1 MSGQWGQNLRV
12 SIFVVSHGAGIGIV
26 IDGLPSGLAVDWDE
40 VARELK
46 RRAPGQNAMSTTR
59 KEADAPKI
67 LSGVFNGYTTGTPL
81 CAVIENTNTR
91 SGDYADLNDT
101 VRPGH
106 ADYPGAV
113 RYGGYND
120 YRGGGHFSGRIT
132 APLVF
137 CGAVC
142 KQMLAQKGVYVG
154 AHIQRIYDVTDAEM
168 TAQHLTKAQ
177 FEAWKAQT
185 LPLIDERKAE
195 AMQLAVAKAK
205 AACDS
210 VGGIVEC
217 AAIGL
222 PAGVG
227 EPFFDSVEYTQAHIF
242 F

>member
-12 SIFVVSHGAGIGIV
+12 SIFGESHGAGIGIV

-113 RYGGYND
+113 RTDVQQCAND
-120 YRGGGHFSGRIT
+120 PPS
-132 APLVF
+132 APNRSARQP
-137 CGAVC
+137 CGSYWPAAV
-142 KQMLAQKGVYVG
+142 Q
-154 AHIQRIYDVTDAEM
+154 
-168 TAQHLTKAQ
+168 
-177 FEAWKAQT
+177 
-185 LPLIDERKAE
+185 
-195 AMQLAVAKAK
+195 
-205 AACDS
+205 
-210 VGGIVEC
+210 
-217 AAIGL
+217 
-222 PAGVG
+222 
-227 EPFFDSVEYTQAHIF
+227 
-242 F
+242 

>member
-1 MSGQWGQNLRV
+1 MSGRWGQNLRV
-12 SIFVVSHGAGIGIV
+12 SIFGESHGAGIGIV

-113 RYGGYND
+113 RGGH
-120 YRGGGHFSGRIT
+120 RRFAVPGHHSGGFGGG
-132 APLVF
+132 
-137 CGAVC
+137 GALQGQNDDPQC
-142 KQMLAQKGVYVG
+142 RAAAHQGV
-154 AHIQRIYDVTDAEM
+154 
-168 TAQHLTKAQ
+168 
-177 FEAWKAQT
+177 
-185 LPLIDERKAE
+185 
-195 AMQLAVAKAK
+195 
-205 AACDS
+205 
-210 VGGIVEC
+210 
-217 AAIGL
+217 
-222 PAGVG
+222 
-227 EPFFDSVEYTQAHIF
+227 
-242 F
+242 

>member
-12 SIFVVSHGAGIGIV
+12 SIFGESHGAGIGIV
-26 IDGLPSGLAVDWDE
+26 LDGLPSGLAVDWDE

-59 KEADAPKI
+59 KEADVPKI

-106 ADYPGAV
+106 ADYPGAM

-137 CGAVC
+137 CGAIC
-142 KQMLAQKGVYVG
+142 KQMLAQKGIYVG
-154 AHIQRIYDVTDAEM
+154 AHIQRIHDVTDGEM

-185 LPLIDERKAE
+185 LPLIDMSKAE
-195 AMQLAVAKAK
+195 AMGQAVAKAK

-210 VGGIVEC
+210 VGGIVE
-217 AAIGL
+217 
-222 PAGVG
+222 
-227 EPFFDSVEYTQAHIF
+227 
-242 F
+242 

>member
-12 SIFVVSHGAGIGIV
+12 SIFGESHGAGIGIV

-120 YRGGGHFSGRIT
+120 Y
-132 APLVF
+132 
-137 CGAVC
+137 
-142 KQMLAQKGVYVG
+142 
-154 AHIQRIYDVTDAEM
+154 
-168 TAQHLTKAQ
+168 
-177 FEAWKAQT
+177 
-185 LPLIDERKAE
+185 
-195 AMQLAVAKAK
+195 
-205 AACDS
+205 
-210 VGGIVEC
+210 
-217 AAIGL
+217 
-222 PAGVG
+222 
-227 EPFFDSVEYTQAHIF
+227 
-242 F
+242 